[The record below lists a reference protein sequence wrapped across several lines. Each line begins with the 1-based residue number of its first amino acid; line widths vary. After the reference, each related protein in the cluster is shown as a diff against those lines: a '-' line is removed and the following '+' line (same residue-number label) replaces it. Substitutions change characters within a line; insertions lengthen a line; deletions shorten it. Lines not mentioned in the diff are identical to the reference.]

1 MSNKKQ
7 NPLLKAAA
15 SFNSVSS
22 PPNLD
27 NISKKS
33 DKSQVDGDFK
43 SNIESKEDFEVK
55 SNIKNDV
62 EINDNVKIEV
72 VFKDSKRAL
81 EELLDSTEKEK
92 KRPLTV
98 YLDQDVWD
106 LLDQFA
112 KPRGKGAKSEVV
124 NQLLKNT
131 FNSK

>member
-15 SFNSVSS
+15 SFNSVSN

-27 NISKKS
+27 NISKNTAN
-33 DKSQVDGDFK
+33 DDAE
-43 SNIESKEDFEVK
+43 NNLESKEAVNIK
-55 SNIKNDV
+55 SNVK
-62 EINDNVKIEV
+62 INDNFKIKSNDAVKDP
-72 VFKDSKRAL
+72 KSAL
-81 EELLDSTEKEK
+81 EDLLNSTEKEK

-106 LLDQFA
+106 LLDEFA

-131 FNSK
+131 FNPK

>member
-15 SFNSVSS
+15 SFNSVSN

-27 NISKKS
+27 NISKKTS
-33 DKSQVDGDFK
+33 KNTANDGVE
-43 SNIESKEDFEVK
+43 NNLESKEDVKIK
-55 SNIKNDV
+55 SNAA
-62 EINDNVKIEV
+62 VKDPKSV
-72 VFKDSKRAL
+72 L
-81 EELLDSTEKEK
+81 EDLLSSTEKEK

-106 LLDQFA
+106 LLDEFA

-131 FNSK
+131 FNPK

>member
-15 SFNSVSS
+15 SFNSVSN

-27 NISKKS
+27 NISKKTS
-33 DKSQVDGDFK
+33 KNTANNDAE
-43 SNIESKEDFEVK
+43 NNLESKKAV
-55 SNIKNDV
+55 NIKS
-62 EINDNVKIEV
+62 NVKINDD
-72 VFKDSKRAL
+72 FKIKSNDAVKDPKSAL
-81 EELLDSTEKEK
+81 EDLLNSTEKEK

-106 LLDQFA
+106 LLDEFA

-131 FNSK
+131 FNPK

>member
-15 SFNSVSS
+15 SFNSVSN

-27 NISKKS
+27 NISKKIS
-33 DKSQVDGDFK
+33 
-43 SNIESKEDFEVK
+43 
-55 SNIKNDV
+55 
-62 EINDNVKIEV
+62 NDNVENNLESKDDFKIKSNNAV
-72 VFKDSKRAL
+72 KDSKSVL
-81 EELLDSTEKEK
+81 EDMLNSTEKEK

-98 YLDQDVWD
+98 YLDQDVWN
-106 LLDQFA
+106 LLDEFA

-131 FNSK
+131 FNS

>member
-15 SFNSVSS
+15 SFNSVSN

-27 NISKKS
+27 NISKKTS
-33 DKSQVDGDFK
+33 KNTANNDAE
-43 SNIESKEDFEVK
+43 NNLESKKAV
-55 SNIKNDV
+55 NIKS
-62 EINDNVKIEV
+62 NVKINDD
-72 VFKDSKRAL
+72 FKIKINDAVKDPKSAL
-81 EELLDSTEKEK
+81 EDLLNSTEKEK

-106 LLDQFA
+106 LLDEFA

-131 FNSK
+131 FNPK

>member
-15 SFNSVSS
+15 SFNSVSN

-27 NISKKS
+27 NISKKTS
-33 DKSQVDGDFK
+33 KNTANDGVESK
-43 SNIESKEDFEVK
+43 LESKEAVK
-55 SNIKNDV
+55 IKS
-62 EINDNVKIEV
+62 NVKINDD
-72 VFKDSKRAL
+72 FKIKSNDDVKDPKSVL
-81 EELLDSTEKEK
+81 EDLLNSTEKEK

-106 LLDQFA
+106 LLDEFA

-131 FNSK
+131 FNPK

>member
-15 SFNSVSS
+15 SFNSVSN

-27 NISKKS
+27 NISKKTS
-33 DKSQVDGDFK
+33 KNTANDGVENK
-43 SNIESKEDFEVK
+43 LESKEDVK
-55 SNIKNDV
+55 IKS
-62 EINDNVKIEV
+62 NVKINDD
-72 VFKDSKRAL
+72 FKIKSNDAVKDPKSVL
-81 EELLDSTEKEK
+81 EDLLNSTEKEK

-106 LLDQFA
+106 LLDEFA

-131 FNSK
+131 FNPK

>member
-15 SFNSVSS
+15 SFNSVSN

-27 NISKKS
+27 NISKKTS
-33 DKSQVDGDFK
+33 KNTANDGVE
-43 SNIESKEDFEVK
+43 NNLESKEDVK
-55 SNIKNDV
+55 DPKSV
-62 EINDNVKIEV
+62 
-72 VFKDSKRAL
+72 L
-81 EELLDSTEKEK
+81 EDLLNSTEKEK

-106 LLDQFA
+106 LLDEFA

-124 NQLLKNT
+124 NRLLKNT
-131 FNSK
+131 FNPK